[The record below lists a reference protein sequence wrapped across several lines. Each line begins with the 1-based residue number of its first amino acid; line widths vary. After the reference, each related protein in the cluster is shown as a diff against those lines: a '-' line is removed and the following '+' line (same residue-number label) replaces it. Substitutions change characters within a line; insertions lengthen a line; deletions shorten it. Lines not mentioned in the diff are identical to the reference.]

1 MILSPER
8 AQSSAR
14 CTTHHHY
21 FYCYSQWLSAGLWVC
36 RAVGVQGCGYRLTGV
51 PRAAEGQQKGQRS
64 LYSLTILWKRSK
76 ATEPAE
82 AWVAVGGNHGEE
94 DSGTVPSRPLGPED
108 RELTVQ

>member
-21 FYCYSQWLSAGLWVC
+21 LLLQSVAKC
-36 RAVGVQGCGYRLTGV
+36 RAVGMQGCGYRLTGV